1 MLGEQR
7 DRAASDAVFCRGGLS
22 APFLLPLQGNLILK
36 ILKALFGDNFHINTV
51 GLIYLQSVR
60 SLFRVS
66 IKSALEDPKLP
77 VFNCPNIN
85 WRFTRSASCGHIT
98 VSTESYDKLALQ
110 ICPSS
115 VLVSH
120 NFL

>member
-7 DRAASDAVFCRGGLS
+7 DRAASDAVFCRGGRK

-36 ILKALFGDNFHINTV
+36 ILKTLFGDDFHINAV
-51 GLIYLQSVR
+51 GLVYLKAVS

-98 VSTESYDKLALQ
+98 VSPETDDKLTLQ